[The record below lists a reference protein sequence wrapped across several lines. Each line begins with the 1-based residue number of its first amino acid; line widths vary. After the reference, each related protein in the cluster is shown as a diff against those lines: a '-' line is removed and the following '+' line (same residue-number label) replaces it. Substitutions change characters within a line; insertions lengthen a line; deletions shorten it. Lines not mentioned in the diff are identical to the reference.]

1 MDFVSFLLKIP
12 FIGIRKKLHHF
23 LWSMLDRGLS
33 SNFIFFSNN
42 HPKFQRKVEVA
53 FAFLLPLE
61 VGVEVIVV
69 VVSVVVEFAN
79 LFQLFF

>member
-1 MDFVSFLLKIP
+1 MGFVSFLLKIP

-23 LWSMLDRGLS
+23 LRSMFDRGLS

-61 VGVEVIVV
+61 VIVV